1 MYYKNNIFF
10 LPIFIIFFAFFWS
23 LFLLNEWG
31 TDYGGYYAI
40 ARFLDEDYRLYK
52 EAFDH
57 KGPIYYIFLKCI
69 GSLIG
74 WGSKQAFVSLGIT
87 VSIYLLTIF
96 YIAKNYTKN
105 NLVLLMITGLSFATL
120 LQQPSNI
127 SISLFQ
133 FSLLLMFFFSLN
145 QSHKKGGKRYILI
158 SVILLCLSI
167 LTRIDSII
175 YIILFFPLIIQNW
188 NNKNSLKKIGIA
200 LISGSIFSLLIVYT
214 IFICMDFSFN
224 DFYIHNIKF
233 NEWYKLT
240 QSSKYSILAVFY
252 RPEHLK
258 LMILNGL
265 LPLSVFILNQ
275 MIYKKEKN
283 NIKDIIAKIMD
294 PNNFSIFVLIISIA
308 GWLYIASDK
317 NYHIVMLTTGVIYF
331 IISNIHLVEKMLL
344 KNYSFLTIYISII
357 CLYSLQ
363 PSIETIT
370 KKNNLFDPFDE
381 YSDTKRYEET
391 IKDMADKSSVH
402 IIGGRGWTYLFS
414 NTKPKAAINDWWLY
428 YKKETF
434 TTEYLLKNHYLLIN
448 NKNGY
453 EFWVDNH
460 LLDTNNTSKFFKEI
474 INTSVPINSDGYYT
488 KFIIKK

>member
-1 MYYKNNIFF
+1 MFF
-10 LPIFIIFFAFFWS
+10 LPIFIIFFSFFWS

-31 TDYGGYYAI
+31 SDYGGYYAI

-57 KGPIYYIFLKCI
+57 KGPSYYIFLKFI
-69 GSLIG
+69 GNIIG
-74 WGSKQAFVSLGIT
+74 WGSKQAFFSLGAT

-105 NLVLLMITGLSFATL
+105 NLILLIITGLSFATL

-145 QSHKKGGKRYILI
+145 KSQKKGKERYVLI
-158 SVILLCLSI
+158 AVILLCLAI

-175 YIILFFPLIIQNW
+175 YITLFLPLIIQNW
-188 NNKNSLKKIGIA
+188 YKKNNFKKIVIA
-200 LISGSIFSLLIVYT
+200 LSSGAIFSALIVYT

-224 DFYIHNIKF
+224 DFYVHNIEF
-233 NEWYKLT
+233 NEWLKLT
-240 QSSKYSILAVFY
+240 QSSKYPILAIFY

-265 LPLSVFILNQ
+265 LPLLVFILNQ
-275 MIYKKEKN
+275 IISKKEKN
-283 NIKDIIAKIMD
+283 NIKNIIARIIN
-294 PNNFSIFVLIISIA
+294 PNNFSIFVLIISIV

-331 IISNIHLVEKMLL
+331 IISNIHLAEKVLL
-344 KNYSFLTIYISII
+344 KNYSFLIIYISII
-357 CLYSLQ
+357 CFYSLK
-363 PSIETIT
+363 PSIETII

-381 YSDTKRYEET
+381 HSDIKRYEET
-391 IKDMADKSSVH
+391 IRDMADKSSVY

-414 NTKPKAAINDWWLY
+414 NAKPKAATNDWWLY
-428 YKKETF
+428 YKEETF
-434 TTEYLLKNHYLLIN
+434 TTEYLLKNHYLLVN
-448 NKNGY
+448 NRSGY
-453 EFWVDNH
+453 EFWIDNH
-460 LLDTNNTSKFFKEI
+460 LLDKNNTSKFFKEI
-474 INTSVPINSDGYYT
+474 INNSVPINSDGYYT
-488 KFIIKK
+488 KFTIKE